1 MIDYKNILYC
11 TDFSEDAEIAFV
23 HAADLA
29 RRYQAVLHVLHV
41 FPSRHRYMPSET
53 SEGQPPGEVT
63 LANEELQ
70 AKALGD
76 LKTRYQG
83 RLDGVK
89 EVYYNAE
96 VGTPFVEILRYARDA
111 QVDLIVLGAAGT
123 SELEPTH
130 YGSTVDQVARRA
142 HCHVMAI
149 RNPEKTY
156 TL

>member
-23 HAADLA
+23 HAADLS
-29 RRYQAVLHVLHV
+29 RRFEAVLHVLHIM
-41 FPSRHRYMPSET
+41 PSHHRY
-53 SEGQPPGEVT
+53 QPTEAINGSDPDGVVEAT
-63 LANEELQ
+63 TELMAQ
-70 AKALGD
+70 TAED
-76 LKTRYQG
+76 LQSRYQP
-83 RLDGVK
+83 RLTGVK
-89 EVYYNAE
+89 EVNYQVLA
-96 VGTPFVEILRYARDA
+96 GTPFVEILHYARDA
-111 QVDLIVLGAAGT
+111 DIDLIVLGAAGR

-149 RNPEKTY
+149 RNPEKKY

>member
-29 RRYQAVLHVLHV
+29 RRYGAVLHVLHCL
-41 FPSRHRYMPSET
+41 PSLHRYMPTEAKNDKAPN
-53 SEGQPPGEVT
+53 GVV
-63 LANEELQ
+63 LATPELLS
-70 AKALGD
+70 KATED
-76 LKTRYQG
+76 LKSRYQP
-83 RLDGVK
+83 RLEGVK
-89 EVYYNAE
+89 EVNYQAMA
-96 VGTPFVEILRYARDA
+96 GTPFVEILRYARDIGA
-111 QVDLIVLGAAGT
+111 DLIVMGAAGS

-142 HCHVMAI
+142 PCHVMAI